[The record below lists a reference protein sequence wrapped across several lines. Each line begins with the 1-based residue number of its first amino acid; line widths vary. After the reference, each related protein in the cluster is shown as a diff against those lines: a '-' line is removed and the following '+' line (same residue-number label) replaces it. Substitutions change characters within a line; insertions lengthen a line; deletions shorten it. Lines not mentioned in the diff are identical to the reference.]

1 LQNYVYCEST
11 RAIQPHGDT
20 YPYTFKR
27 DNYKYNLVI
36 QEYGFFL
43 GQRSLYI
50 KQLFYFFFYQLMMT
64 CFQFINQNYLI
75 GFSRQIVAILDG
87 TGSKYSTFDILKDEN
102 VRQGLKTY
110 AEWPTYPQLW
120 VKGELIGG
128 LDIIREMLENGE
140 LQAALSA

>member
-1 LQNYVYCEST
+1 
-11 RAIQPHGDT
+11 
-20 YPYTFKR
+20 
-27 DNYKYNLVI
+27 
-36 QEYGFFL
+36 
-43 GQRSLYI
+43 
-50 KQLFYFFFYQLMMT
+50 LFPPIIVEDCYH
-64 CFQFINQNYLI
+64 FINYNFNLLDNFVI

-140 LQAALSA
+140 IQAALSA

>member
-1 LQNYVYCEST
+1 
-11 RAIQPHGDT
+11 
-20 YPYTFKR
+20 
-27 DNYKYNLVI
+27 
-36 QEYGFFL
+36 
-43 GQRSLYI
+43 
-50 KQLFYFFFYQLMMT
+50 MMT
-64 CFQFINQNYLI
+64 CFHFINQNYLI

>member
-1 LQNYVYCEST
+1 
-11 RAIQPHGDT
+11 
-20 YPYTFKR
+20 
-27 DNYKYNLVI
+27 
-36 QEYGFFL
+36 
-43 GQRSLYI
+43 
-50 KQLFYFFFYQLMMT
+50 M
-64 CFQFINQNYLI
+64 
-75 GFSRQIVAILDG
+75 AILDG